1 MASISVNGVKHQ
13 SGAGAHPTKD
23 KAGRKRTR
31 GARRDAAITEEIGKP
46 FRMGSKIA
54 ERPRENG

>member
-23 KAGRKRTR
+23 RTGRKRTR
-31 GARRDAAITEEIGKP
+31 SARRDAAITEEIGKP
-46 FRMGSKIA
+46 FRLGNKSP
-54 ERPRENG
+54 ERPREND